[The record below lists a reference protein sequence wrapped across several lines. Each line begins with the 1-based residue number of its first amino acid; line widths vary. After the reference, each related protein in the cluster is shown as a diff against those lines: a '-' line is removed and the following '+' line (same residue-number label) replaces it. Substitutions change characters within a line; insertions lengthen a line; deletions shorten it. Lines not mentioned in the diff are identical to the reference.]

1 MKSAGFKTVVLINGR
16 QVPRA
21 QAKVSVF
28 DNALLYAEG
37 LFETFLAVEDRV
49 IFLDEHLDRLY
60 KGAGVIDVQ
69 LPVDRQTLSRWMKRT
84 VKLHPAGIKKLRLT
98 VTSGE
103 SARWVGVQG
112 RPQVILAAAPHEMP
126 ASPFRLLASD
136 LRVDQTSVFR
146 RIKTISY
153 AIHASALKR
162 ARQQG
167 FDDALLLNGAG
178 EVAEITSANI
188 FWVKNG
194 RVFTP
199 PLSAGC
205 LEGVTR
211 RMILQNADE
220 YGLTITETSDQL
232 SGVLAADEAFISSS
246 LKLVVGVSEIM
257 HDGIR
262 YSLPAGPVTKL
273 LASRF
278 SDMVFGSQ
286 A

>member
-1 MKSAGFKTVVLINGR
+1 MTSAGFKTVTLINGR

-37 LFETFLAVEDRV
+37 LFETFLAVDDQV

-60 KGAGVIDVQ
+60 KGAGIIDIEP
-69 LPVDRQTLSRWMKRT
+69 PVHRETLSRWMKRT
-84 VKLHPAGIKKLRLT
+84 IKLHPARIKKLRLT

-103 SARWVGVQG
+103 SARWVGLQG
-112 RPQVILAAAPHEMP
+112 RPQVILVAAPHEMP
-126 ASPFRLLASD
+126 AAPFRLLASD

-153 AIHASALKR
+153 AIHAAALKR
-162 ARQQG
+162 AKQQG
-167 FDDALLLNGAG
+167 FDDAVMLNGIG
-178 EVAEITSANI
+178 QVAEVTSANV
-188 FWVKNG
+188 FWVKGG

-211 RMILQNADE
+211 RIILQNADE
-220 YGLTITETSDQL
+220 WGLNITEASDQL
-232 SGVLAADEAFISSS
+232 SGVLAADEIFISSS
-246 LKLVVGVSEIM
+246 LKLVVGVSEILCDDKR
-257 HDGIR
+257 H
-262 YSLPAGPVTKL
+262 SLPAGPITMQ

-278 SDMVFGSQ
+278 SDMVFGSPS
-286 A
+286 